1 MKCRKCGAE
10 VTADD
15 KRCSKCG
22 APVLLRVMEQEE
34 KQHVGNGNTE
44 QPAANQL

>member
-10 VTADD
+10 VTAEM
-15 KRCSKCG
+15 KRCAKCG

-34 KQHVGNGNTE
+34 KLEEKDGLE
-44 QPAANQL
+44 KY